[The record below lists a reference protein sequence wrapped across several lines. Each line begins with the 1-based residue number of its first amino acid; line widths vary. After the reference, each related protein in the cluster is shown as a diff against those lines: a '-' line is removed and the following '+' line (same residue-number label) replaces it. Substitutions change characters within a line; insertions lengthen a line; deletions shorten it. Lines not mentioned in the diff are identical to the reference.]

1 MELTEKQKELFHR
14 FDELVDLMVD
24 NGFELSYTFDK
35 PECLS
40 YNPKFTID
48 GDKLIKCDNAYGDI
62 IVPSGV
68 REIVDGVFEGTNI
81 ASVKLPTVEIIGEG
95 AFRNCAGLQ
104 EIKFSDRLKTIGD
117 GAFEGCSRLY
127 LVDLSQTAVD
137 VLPDAVFRGCKRLNF
152 VHFPQHLREIGNNA
166 FEDCEEMLELILPG
180 SVRRVGTEAF
190 AACRKLARV
199 VIPENIEELEF
210 DSFAF
215 YTHNPDYMLLPKK
228 YEPKDEEDVSGHAF
242 GYEYMY
248 IDNLIHFY
256 GDVPDWD
263 SIYNA

>member
-1 MELTEKQKELFHR
+1 MELTEKQKELFNR
-14 FDELVDLMVD
+14 FNELVDLMVD
-24 NGFELSYTFDK
+24 NGFELSYSFDK

-40 YNPKFTID
+40 NNPQFIIE
-48 GDKLIKCDNAYGDI
+48 GDKLIKCENASGDI
-62 IVPSGV
+62 NIPCGV
-68 REIVDGVFEGTNI
+68 REIAEGVFEGMNI
-81 ASVKLPTVEIIGEG
+81 TSVKLTNVEVIGDG
-95 AFRNCAGLQ
+95 AFRNCACLQ
-104 EIKFSDRLKTIGD
+104 EIKFSERLKIIGD
-117 GAFEGCSRLY
+117 GAFEGCCRLY
-127 LVDLSQTAVD
+127 LADLSQTAVD
-137 VLPDAVFRGCKRLNF
+137 VLPDAVFRGCKHLTF
-152 VHFPQHLREIGNNA
+152 VHFPQQLREIGNNA
-166 FEDCEEMLELILPG
+166 FEDCEELLELMLPG

-228 YEPKDEEDVSGHAF
+228 YEPTDEEDVSEHAF

-256 GDVPDWD
+256 GEVPDWD
-263 SIYNA
+263 KIYNA